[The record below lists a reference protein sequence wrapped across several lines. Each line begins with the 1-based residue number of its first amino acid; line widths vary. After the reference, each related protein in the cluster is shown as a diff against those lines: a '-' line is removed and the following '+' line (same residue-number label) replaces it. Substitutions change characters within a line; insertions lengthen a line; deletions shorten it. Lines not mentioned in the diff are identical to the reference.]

1 MRLKQEQSQGQCQL
15 LDYREK
21 VKRFWD
27 KVFKENQFP
36 TAPSNLVREG
46 LVTEEKYTE
55 EASIF
60 GLMVSGCLVEL
71 YQIIRTKALLSPGSF
86 VMVGGGNGRFDLNVV
101 NLALNRGSRPYVFD
115 VSPESVRL
123 CTQSLKAVWPSW
135 LADNDPEGNIHPRF
149 EYLIPEMVVKEGELQ
164 ALLFDFEQGLS
175 ERIEIM
181 YLARVLQ
188 FFQEVD
194 AVLKAIGALLTGE
207 LDRTLDVAVFVHP
220 FPEDNKDVVWTTS
233 QPCTREVLLSK
244 IKEGMGLRSYKVLL
258 ERKFSFFR
266 IQTYTFL
273 AIACAH

>member
-1 MRLKQEQSQGQCQL
+1 
-15 LDYREK
+15 
-21 VKRFWD
+21 
-27 KVFKENQFP
+27 
-36 TAPSNLVREG
+36 
-46 LVTEEKYTE
+46 
-55 EASIF
+55 
-60 GLMVSGCLVEL
+60 
-71 YQIIRTKALLSPGSF
+71 
-86 VMVGGGNGRFDLNVV
+86 MVGGGNGRFDLNVV

-194 AVLKAIGALLTGE
+194 AVLRYGVTSGRLGASWNASHCAFIRLLPS
-207 LDRTLDVAVFVHP
+207 D
-220 FPEDNKDVVWTTS
+220 
-233 QPCTREVLLSK
+233 
-244 IKEGMGLRSYKVLL
+244 
-258 ERKFSFFR
+258 
-266 IQTYTFL
+266 
-273 AIACAH
+273 